1 MFQTFNLLPK
11 AQSGRVS
18 GGSQLQSVA
27 EKIFGEDAAYT
38 IRHMREQVGKMIAE
52 PPAMGRPRSLDPSLE
67 EDLFKFVAKLRELK
81 YPVYRS
87 IVISYLQVAD
97 DS

>member
-1 MFQTFNLLPK
+1 
-11 AQSGRVS
+11 
-18 GGSQLQSVA
+18 
-27 EKIFGEDAAYT
+27 
-38 IRHMREQVGKMIAE
+38 
-52 PPAMGRPRSLDPSLE
+52 MGRPRSLDPSLE